1 MRKVV
6 RLAKPQAS
14 KDGNVEMENPVQT
27 ARELATHANEIK
39 HLQQDMD
46 RVLVEL
52 EAMKQTVDSI
62 NQKLDKAEG
71 GWKTLIWIG
80 GLATSVT
87 GIIGYVVGQIRG

>member
-1 MRKVV
+1 
-6 RLAKPQAS
+6 
-14 KDGNVEMENPVQT
+14 MENPVQT

-80 GLATSVT
+80 TAVSGVT
-87 GIIGYVVGQIRG
+87 GFIGYIVGHIRG

>member
-1 MRKVV
+1 
-6 RLAKPQAS
+6 
-14 KDGNVEMENPVQT
+14 MENPVQT

-46 RVLVEL
+46 KVLIEL

-80 GLATSVT
+80 TAVSGVT
-87 GIIGYVVGQIRG
+87 GTIGFIIGYFRG

>member
-1 MRKVV
+1 
-6 RLAKPQAS
+6 
-14 KDGNVEMENPVQT
+14 MENPVQT

-80 GLATSVT
+80 TIVSGIT
-87 GIIGYVVGQIRG
+87 GFVGYLVAQIRG

>member
-1 MRKVV
+1 
-6 RLAKPQAS
+6 
-14 KDGNVEMENPVQT
+14 MESPVQT

-80 GLATSVT
+80 TIISGITGLV
-87 GIIGYVVGQIRG
+87 GYAVAQIRG

>member
-1 MRKVV
+1 
-6 RLAKPQAS
+6 
-14 KDGNVEMENPVQT
+14 MENPVQT

-87 GIIGYVVGQIRG
+87 GVVGYIIGQIKG

>member
-1 MRKVV
+1 
-6 RLAKPQAS
+6 
-14 KDGNVEMENPVQT
+14 MENPVQT

-80 GLATSVT
+80 TVVSGIT
-87 GIIGYVVGQIRG
+87 GFVGYLVAQIRG

>member
-1 MRKVV
+1 
-6 RLAKPQAS
+6 
-14 KDGNVEMENPVQT
+14 MENPVQT

-80 GLATSVT
+80 SIISGITGLV
-87 GIIGYVVGQIRG
+87 GYAVAQIRG